1 MKDFG
6 ISYNKSCTCTQGEC
20 PIRGNCVLCV
30 QNHLDH
36 KRHIP
41 ECIQNL
47 IRPEIR
53 KLSAMVE
60 YEVSDTRPG
69 KGFWE
74 TFDKEKFIGETTG
87 KHVSKKGKK

>member
-1 MKDFG
+1 MKDFD
-6 ISYNKSCTCTQGEC
+6 ISLNKFCTCTQGGC

-47 IRPEIR
+47 IRPEIQ

-60 YEVSDTRPG
+60 YQADDTRPE
-69 KGFWE
+69 KDFWD
-74 TFDKEKFIGETTG
+74 TFDKEKFIEESTG
-87 KHVSKKGKK
+87 KHIPKKPKE